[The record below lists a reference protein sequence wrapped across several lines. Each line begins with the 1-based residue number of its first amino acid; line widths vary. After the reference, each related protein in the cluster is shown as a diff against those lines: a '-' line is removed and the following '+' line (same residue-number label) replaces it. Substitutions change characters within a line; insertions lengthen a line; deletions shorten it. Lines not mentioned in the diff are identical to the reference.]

1 MKKPVFYFFLLAL
14 SVYGIDQAT
23 KIMVVRGLRLFQVV
37 PVLPFFNLVYYQ
49 NTGSAFGM
57 FRGLG
62 NFFFIVISMAAVVG
76 VSVMLI
82 RDARN
87 RLAFALILGGA
98 AGNVTD
104 RIVRGAV
111 VDFLEV
117 YAGRFYWPAFNVAD
131 SALTVGIALLMITT
145 VLDSRRQGRA

>member
-1 MKKPVFYFFLLAL
+1 MNRTVPFYFLFALA
-14 SVYGIDQAT
+14 VYGLDQAT
-23 KIMVVRGLRLFQVV
+23 KLVVVHSLRLFQVV

-62 NFFFIVISMAAVVG
+62 NLFFIVISIAAVAG
-76 VSVMLI
+76 VSFMLV

-87 RLAFALILGGA
+87 RFAFALVLGGA

-104 RIVRGAV
+104 RIARGAV
-111 VDFLEV
+111 VDFLEI
-117 YAGRFYWPAFNVAD
+117 YAGKFYWPAFNVAD
-131 SALTVGIALLMITT
+131 SALTAGIILLVITA
-145 VLDSRRQGRA
+145 VIDSRRHE

>member
-1 MKKPVFYFFLLAL
+1 MKSPVPFFFLLAL
-14 SVYGIDQAT
+14 TVYGFDQAT
-23 KIMVVRGLRLFQVV
+23 KLAVVRSLHLFQVV

-62 NFFFIVISMAAVVG
+62 NHFFIVISIAAVVG

-117 YAGRFYWPAFNVAD
+117 YIWKFPWPAFNVAD
-131 SALTVGIALLMITT
+131 SALTVGIILLMITA
-145 VLDSRRQGRA
+145 VVDSRRQG